1 LPTTNQHYGQH
12 KDEVNWPIQNKLYP
26 SFNKILVIGL
36 GQLGLPVAKYV
47 KDRGFDVY
55 GYDIST
61 KALERAEKTA
71 GIKKAVDFSGF
82 DVYIICVS
90 THKQEDMFSPQ
101 IEGILSI
108 VQDKISKEAK
118 NGALVAIEST
128 IPKGTSKKVFEM
140 LNHRLHVAHAPHRWY
155 ALEEKEHGVN
165 QLRVVGGVC
174 DCCLRAAMQFYDGSQ
189 ISSLSSSSLSSSSE
203 LESQQGTAAASQSAQ
218 IRANREDILKMT
230 MAGTTMTANGD
241 GDDCRSNLNNAAPS
255 RRGSTDLQ
263 SKPRS
268 SNPAAAAVGSAAGTG
283 DTTNG
288 STKKTSL
295 GIPMHP
301 VPEIEIAELTK
312 IIENAHRY
320 LQIAFAEDLYLY
332 CQANN
337 INFAELRDSLNTKW
351 NVNILEPREGIGG
364 HCLPKDTKMFLSS
377 SKSIKSKILEA
388 AIEVDNEYKR
398 YLSLSRTLR
407 SMGKILATRN
417 HDFIKMA
424 CTSSERKTVENLVS
438 APTRL
443 SDSINK

>member
-1 LPTTNQHYGQH
+1 LEETLGFPSAVTNC
-12 KDEVNWPIQNKLYP
+12 DEPHSCNSRP
-26 SFNKILVIGL
+26 SFREINTDKILVIGL

-71 GIKKAVDFSGF
+71 GIKKAINFSGF

-101 IEGILSI
+101 IDGILSI

-174 DCCLRAAMQFYDGSQ
+174 DCCLRVAMQFYDGSEK
-189 ISSLSSSSLSSSSE
+189 SSFSLSPQSSSSNE
-203 LESQQGTAAASQSAQ
+203 LESQSDIEVGPMAVVGVGGVGGVGRVGAGAGAGGAAEEK
-218 IRANREDILKMT
+218 ED
-230 MAGTTMTANGD
+230 
-241 GDDCRSNLNNAAPS
+241 
-255 RRGSTDLQ
+255 
-263 SKPRS
+263 
-268 SNPAAAAVGSAAGTG
+268 SAALSLSRNEGNT
-283 DTTNG
+283 D
-288 STKKTSL
+288 KKTCL

-301 VPEIEIAELTK
+301 VPDIEIAELTK

-364 HCLPKDTKMFLSS
+364 HCLPKDTKMFLNS
-377 SKSIKSKILEA
+377 SKSIKSKILEV
-388 AIEVDNEYKR
+388 AIQIDEDYKKYR
-398 YLSLSRTLR
+398 QT
-407 SMGKILATRN
+407 K
-417 HDFIKMA
+417 
-424 CTSSERKTVENLVS
+424 E
-438 APTRL
+438 TRL
-443 SDSINK
+443 CKYAASASKTICQKC

>member
-1 LPTTNQHYGQH
+1 MQPLQTTNQDNGKHRN
-12 KDEVNWPIQNKLYP
+12 ELSWPIQDRLYA
-26 SFNKILVIGL
+26 SFDKVLVIGL

-61 KALERAEKTA
+61 KAIERAEKTA
-71 GIKKAVDFSGF
+71 GIKKAINFSGF

-101 IEGILSI
+101 IDGILSI
-108 VQDKISKEAK
+108 VRDKISKEAK

-174 DCCLRAAMQFYDGSQ
+174 DCCLRVAMQFYDGSEK
-189 ISSLSSSSLSSSSE
+189 SSFSLSPPQSSSSNE
-203 LESQQGTAAASQSAQ
+203 LESQSDVATAPMAVGEVGEVGAGARAEGATDEKEDSAALSLS
-218 IRANREDILKMT
+218 RN
-230 MAGTTMTANGD
+230 D
-241 GDDCRSNLNNAAPS
+241 GNNAA
-255 RRGSTDLQ
+255 
-263 SKPRS
+263 
-268 SNPAAAAVGSAAGTG
+268 
-283 DTTNG
+283 
-288 STKKTSL
+288 KKTSL

-301 VPEIEIAELTK
+301 VPDIEIAELTK

-320 LQIAFAEDLYLY
+320 LQIAFAEDLYMY

-351 NVNILEPREGIGG
+351 NVNVLEPREGIGG
-364 HCLPKDTKMFLSS
+364 HCLPKDTKMFLNS

-388 AIEVDNEYKR
+388 AIQIDEDYKKYR
-398 YLSLSRTLR
+398 QNKETGLR
-407 SMGKILATRN
+407 KYAASA
-417 HDFIKMA
+417 
-424 CTSSERKTVENLVS
+424 SKT
-438 APTRL
+438 
-443 SDSINK
+443 ICQKC

>member
-1 LPTTNQHYGQH
+1 MQPLQTTNQDNGKHRN
-12 KDEVNWPIQNKLYP
+12 ELNWPTQDRLYP
-26 SFNKILVIGL
+26 YFDKVLVIGL

-71 GIKKAVDFSGF
+71 GIKKAINFSGF

-101 IEGILSI
+101 IDGILSI

-174 DCCLRAAMQFYDGSQ
+174 DCCLRVAMQFYDGSEK
-189 ISSLSSSSLSSSSE
+189 SSFSLSPQSSSSNE
-203 LESQQGTAAASQSAQ
+203 LESQSDIEVGPMAVGGVGGATEE
-218 IRANREDILKMT
+218 RED
-230 MAGTTMTANGD
+230 
-241 GDDCRSNLNNAAPS
+241 
-255 RRGSTDLQ
+255 
-263 SKPRS
+263 
-268 SNPAAAAVGSAAGTG
+268 SAALSLARNEG
-283 DTTNG
+283 DTV
-288 STKKTSL
+288 KKTSL

-301 VPEIEIAELTK
+301 VPDIEIAELTK

-351 NVNILEPREGIGG
+351 NVNVLEPREGIGG
-364 HCLPKDTKMFLSS
+364 HCLPKDTKMFLNS

-388 AIEVDNEYKR
+388 AIEVDNEYR
-398 YLSLSRTLR
+398 RRRGFS
-407 SMGKILATRN
+407 I
-417 HDFIKMA
+417 
-424 CTSSERKTVENLVS
+424 ENSQIGL
-438 APTRL
+438 
-443 SDSINK
+443 DSTIQTQASQQTA

>member
-1 LPTTNQHYGQH
+1 MWLNISSGMGSVFTQRNIKSLAKGWYKLMQS
-12 KDEVNWPIQNKLYP
+12 NKV
-26 SFNKILVIGL
+26 LVIGL

-71 GIKKAVDFSGF
+71 GIKKAINFGGF

-101 IEGILSI
+101 IDGILSI

-174 DCCLRAAMQFYDGSQ
+174 DCCLRVAMQFYDGLEK
-189 ISSLSSSSLSSSSE
+189 SSLSLSPQSSSSNE
-203 LESQQGTAAASQSAQ
+203 LESQSDIEVAPMTVGGVGAGVVRTEKKEEDSAALS
-218 IRANREDILKMT
+218 L
-230 MAGTTMTANGD
+230 
-241 GDDCRSNLNNAAPS
+241 
-255 RRGSTDLQ
+255 
-263 SKPRS
+263 S
-268 SNPAAAAVGSAAGTG
+268 SNEGSLTY
-283 DTTNG
+283 NG
-288 STKKTSL
+288 NTDNNVSSRNNNTIHSANTAKKTSL

-301 VPEIEIAELTK
+301 VPDIEIAELTK

-364 HCLPKDTKMFLSS
+364 HCLPKDTTMFLNSS
-377 SKSIKSKILEA
+377 STTKSSIRSKIIQA
-388 AIEVDNEYKR
+388 AVEVDSDYRR
-398 YLSLSRTLR
+398 YRQTGRLQEVIIEESNRLG
-407 SMGKILATRN
+407 MVGPVA
-417 HDFIKMA
+417 A
-424 CTSSERKTVENLVS
+424 AAS
-438 APTRL
+438 AMV
-443 SDSINK
+443 